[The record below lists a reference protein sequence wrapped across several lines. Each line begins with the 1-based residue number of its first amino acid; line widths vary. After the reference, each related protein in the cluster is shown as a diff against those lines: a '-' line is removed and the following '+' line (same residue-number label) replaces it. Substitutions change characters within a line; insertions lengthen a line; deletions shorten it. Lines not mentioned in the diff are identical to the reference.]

1 MIPLRL
7 ATASQEIPLGYFVD
21 AADGNT
27 EKTALTIA
35 NTDIKLWKNG
45 ATALANKNSGGATHL
60 SNGIYYAVLDATD
73 TDTIGPLV
81 IFMHVSGALAVR
93 LECCVYPAEVFDY
106 LCAAAGTDYFKV
118 DVAQIAS
125 AAVNAAASQIGV
137 NVVNWKGS
145 AAAAMTGDAYAR
157 LGAPAG
163 ASVAADVAA
172 LKSDT
177 GGIKTKTDYLPSA
190 AYLDAA
196 VSSRSTLTAQQVWEY
211 ATRTLSSFGSLVS
224 DIWAAAVRTL
234 TAGPKDAEIDAIKAK
249 TDNLPTDPASNTQV
263 NTRLAAASYTA
274 PDNAS
279 VSAIKAKTDK
289 LVFDASN
296 YLKATA
302 QNSQLANLDAAVST
316 RALEAGGNLA
326 AVKAKT
332 DNLPTDPAS
341 NTQVNTRLAAA
352 SYTAPDNVGVTAIKA
367 KTDNLPGDPADQSA
381 VEAALSAAVASLK
394 GADGDDLKVL
404 SDQIDGLG
412 GGAGGGASAQEI
424 WSYAARTLTAGPKDA
439 EIDAIKGKTDG
450 LPTDPASQAAV
461 LAAIAGLHDLSVGDL
476 LAGDLSDH
484 LSFPAHSLADLLRKL
499 FWTLCNRLVINDATG
514 ELTAYKSDGVT
525 PAMTGA
531 IQDNGAST
539 ERRPPTWP

>member
-279 VSAIKAKTDK
+279 VSAIKAKTD
-289 LVFDASN
+289 
-296 YLKATA
+296 
-302 QNSQLANLDAAVST
+302 
-316 RALEAGGNLA
+316 
-326 AVKAKT
+326 
-332 DNLPTDPAS
+332 
-341 NTQVNTRLAAA
+341 
-352 SYTAPDNVGVTAIKA
+352 
-367 KTDNLPGDPADQSA
+367 NLPGDPADQSA

-450 LPTDPASQAAV
+450 LPTYPASQAAV

>member
-21 AADGNT
+21 SADGNT

-45 ATALANKNSGGATHL
+45 ATTLANKNSGGGTHI

-81 IFMHVSGALAVR
+81 IFVHISGALTVR
-93 LECCVYPAEVFDY
+93 LECCVHPAEVFDY
-106 LCAAAGTDYFKV
+106 LFAAAGTDYMKV
-118 DVAQIAS
+118 DIAQIAGS
-125 AAVNAAASQIGV
+125 AVNAAAAQFGV

-172 LKSDT
+172 VKSDT
-177 GGIKTKTDYLPSA
+177 GGIKSKTDYLPSA

-224 DIWAAAVRTL
+224 DIWSAAGRTLTGFGSLVGDVWAAASRTL
-234 TAGPKDAEIDAIKAK
+234 TAGTKDAEIDAIKGK
-249 TDNLPTDPASNTQV
+249 TDNLPVDPASNTQV

-274 PDNAS
+274 PDNIS
-279 VSAIKAKTDK
+279 
-289 LVFDASN
+289 L
-296 YLKATA
+296 TA
-302 QNSQLANLDAAVST
+302 V
-316 RALEAGGNLA
+316 
-326 AVKAKT
+326 
-332 DNLPTDPAS
+332 
-341 NTQVNTRLAAA
+341 
-352 SYTAPDNVGVTAIKA
+352 KA

-381 VEAALSAAVASLK
+381 VEAAITAAVAGLK
-394 GADGDDLKVL
+394 GADGDDLKAI
-404 SDQIDGLG
+404 SDQIDGLSG
-412 GGAGGGASAQEI
+412 GTGGGASAQEI
-424 WSYAARTLTAGPKDA
+424 WAYAARTLTAGPKDA
-439 EIDAIKGKTDG
+439 EIEAIKAKTDG
-450 LPTDPASQAAV
+450 LPADPASQAAL
-461 LAAIAGLHDLSVGDL
+461 LAAIAGLNNLTVGDF
-476 LAGDLSDH
+476 LAGDLSDD
-484 LSFPAHSLADLLRKL
+484 LNFPVGSLADLLRKL
-499 FWTLCNRLVINDATG
+499 FWTLCNRLVIDAATG
-514 ELTAYKSDGVT
+514 SFTAYKGDGAT

-531 IQDNGAST
+531 INDNGTST